1 MWMGVLF
8 AALAVLCGVAVN
20 RLARA
25 PLSLAPLTGLA
36 AIVVVT
42 SWGSRLGTPPM
53 LGTLGIL
60 ALALCGVLVALRDG
74 AQRRDSQRQ
83 GRVGVAQP
91 VRAMRQEGFGLAQLA
106 RAMRLDGF
114 GLAQLART
122 VRQERFGVGQVTR
135 AAWQE
140 RVTLGLLAAAVAIP
154 IGLLGAALASVDAP
168 VSTHDGA
175 FHVETIDNLRR
186 GVPIDGWYPM
196 GFHASAAA
204 VLRLVP
210 WLDTAR
216 GTAEVTQ
223 ALAMLAPLGIFA
235 FGRGLG
241 LGKRLSATG
250 ALILALTYIY
260 PYDDHMW
267 AGWPLAT
274 SILLLLGLWSIG
286 AHWIH
291 EPRASLAVLGGVI
304 AGAIL
309 LTHGTEVYSSVIGLA
324 AIAAVNW
331 RRIRLEKLVWHLPLA
346 VLGAVVCALPYLS
359 TLVGWA
365 AAGGATSAAAVEQ
378 ASAQGQGVSSGGDW
392 LELALGLTGAGG
404 LIDLPVRAVLLVIGA
419 RQRRLRTAVVG
430 WGVFGALLFAV
441 SFLDIEPI
449 RRLYTLTFPWLVH
462 HRPPQLVVLFG
473 SLLVGA
479 GLVAAVRWFWSLR
492 PRLASRPGAWRRLAM
507 VGGALLFFLVEG
519 SMVTIFKT
527 LDAVIAEQNVY
538 SSDDRAAMSWLRANA
553 APGEIVINDAAA
565 DAGIWAP
572 YKAGLAVLMP
582 RSGSG
587 AEVAAREPILNNLLK
602 LDESPGAMAS
612 ACALRAE
619 YVFAGSRRVAEDATA
634 LPERAQLEQAAD
646 LQQVFAQGDTAV
658 FRLNLPCGR

>member
-20 RLARA
+20 RAFRA
-25 PLSLAPLTGLA
+25 PLSLAPFTGLA
-36 AIVVVT
+36 AMVVVT
-42 SWGSRLGTPPM
+42 SWCSRLGAPPM
-53 LGTLGIL
+53 AGTVGIVVL
-60 ALALCGVLVALRDG
+60 ALAGASVALREG
-74 AQRRDSQRQ
+74 VRRR
-83 GRVGVAQP
+83 REL
-91 VRAMRQEGFGLAQLA
+91 RCLLR
-106 RAMRLDGF
+106 
-114 GLAQLART
+114 
-122 VRQERFGVGQVTR
+122 
-135 AAWQE
+135 QE
-140 RVTLGLLAAAVAIP
+140 RVTLGLLAVAVIVP

-175 FHVETIDNLRR
+175 FHVETIDQLRR
-186 GVPIDGWYPM
+186 GVAIDGWYPM

-204 VLRLVP
+204 VLRLAP

-235 FGRGLG
+235 LGRGLG
-241 LGKRLSATG
+241 LGTRVSALG

-286 AHWIH
+286 ARWIR
-291 EPRASLAVLGGVI
+291 EPRAGLAVLGGLL

-324 AIAAVNW
+324 VIAAVNW
-331 RRIRLEKLVWHLPLA
+331 RRIQLDKLVRHLPLA
-346 VLGAVVCALPYLS
+346 VLGAVVCALPYIS

-365 AAGGATSAAAVEQ
+365 AAGGATGAAEIEQAGAQTQGAAANN
-378 ASAQGQGVSSGGDW
+378 GGDS

-404 LIDLPVRAVLLVIGA
+404 FIDLPVRAALLLIGA
-419 RQRRLRTAVVG
+419 RQRKLRAALMG
-430 WGVFGALLFAV
+430 WIVFGALLFAV
-441 SFLDIEPI
+441 SFLDVEPV

-462 HRPPQLVVLFG
+462 HRPPQLVVLFA
-473 SLLVGA
+473 SLLVGG
-479 GLVAAVRWFWSLR
+479 GLFVALRWFWSLR
-492 PRLASRPGAWRRLAM
+492 PRLASRAGAWRRLAM
-507 VGGALLFFLVEG
+507 VGAALLFFLVEG

-538 SSDDRAAMSWLRANA
+538 SADDRAAMSWLRANA
-553 APGEIVINDAAA
+553 VPGEMVINDAAA

-587 AEVAAREPILNNLLK
+587 DLEAQRGPILTHLLR
-602 LDESPGAMAS
+602 LDDAPTVMAS
-612 ACALRAE
+612 ACELRAD
-619 YVFAGSRRVAEDATA
+619 YVFAGSRRVADDAPA
-634 LPERAQLEQAAD
+634 LPERAQLEQAPE
-646 LQQVFAQGDTAV
+646 LQEVFASGDAAV
-658 FRLNLPCGR
+658 FRVNLAC